1 MSFWLSML
9 SGSVCISDKIKYTT
23 IRPLYVLFEG
33 VADIH
38 IIYIY
43 TSVMIWNRGKHEFVG
58 KMRHYG
64 TNGKNDGKM
73 EGIRIWMREL
83 LKPWQKWEIM

>member
-9 SGSVCISDKIKYTT
+9 SGSVCISDKIKYTA

-43 TSVMIWNRGKHEFVG
+43 TSVMIWNRGKHEFPWILSEYRVMSWEKCDIMEPMG
-58 KMRHYG
+58 KM
-64 TNGKNDGKM
+64 M
-73 EGIRIWMREL
+73 EKWREFVFG
-83 LKPWQKWEIM
+83 